1 MAKRKKGLIEK
12 ETKLDFGARAT
23 HVVGDFIQKV
33 LFIWYPA
40 VMKYVKEQW
49 IKLIVLVMSATM
61 TFSLLNYLAPPWA
74 WWLPYIAILLVEG
87 SIPFWQIRELNAD
100 AADGDVED
108 EEKNA
113 QEKLANAMVWT
124 GLTLMVVTMIGG
136 ALIEVGDSEVLSKV
150 LKPNAGVTGFM
161 GWSSLIGVFIFGAIQ
176 VWADWQY
183 KRLDP
188 MNELMRE
195 GRARMRKL
203 DRTNQ
208 RAILQGEEKV
218 TKAAVRN
225 IRKEFNKIAPV
236 AGANRAR
243 QRMKGVEGN
252 VPAPADVS
260 KKPKDPNKQGNRN

>member
-1 MAKRKKGLIEK
+1 MAKGNRKFVTKEVKTDLGTRGAAAVNDFMEK
-12 ETKLDFGARAT
+12 LA
-23 HVVGDFIQKV
+23 
-33 LFIWYPA
+33 FIWYPA
-40 VMKYVKEQW
+40 TLKYVKEQW

-61 TFSLLNYLAPPWA
+61 TFSLLNYLAPAWA

-150 LKPNAGVTGFM
+150 LKPNAGVTRFM

-203 DRTNQ
+203 DRVNQ

-243 QRMKGVEGN
+243 QRMKSVDGN
-252 VPAPADVS
+252 LPAPADVS